1 MKKDKSMQT
10 DIDKL
15 TSHKAANTG
24 ATRYPLRNNFI
35 TPLLDQEIEKKVSK
49 KLREIER

>member
-1 MKKDKSMQT
+1 MKDKSIQT

-24 ATRYPLRNNFI
+24 TTTYPLSNNFI
-35 TPLLDQEIEKKVSK
+35 TPLLD
-49 KLREIER
+49 